1 MKKFLLSAMLLI
13 SSTSIFAQETTQ
25 LVLHMKDK
33 TETVVSLSELDS
45 ITFRIPADDGELSL
59 TCTIDEL
66 TPSHATYTI
75 HANQSNDAYYQFMMS
90 ESTYNAMIE
99 QYGNLQNHDQAWWTE
114 LAKYKENATW
124 EDIMH
129 MQMVHGTKT
138 FQSEEI
144 INSLEP
150 QTSYVIYYYGIDDN
164 GNITTEIGTKK
175 FTTPKPSESANS
187 FTISDIEVNYG
198 SVLFTV
204 TPKNNDKYFAS
215 AQPAQMVN
223 DRLANGMTMREIAQ
237 NVINV
242 QANYNPNFEDMIY
255 TGEQRIECGCS
266 LVDTDY
272 IIIVCGYDGGVT
284 TDVTT
289 ANFHT
294 LK

>member
-33 TETVVSLSELDS
+33 TETVISLSELDS
-45 ITFRIPADDGELSL
+45 ITFRTPADDGELSL

-75 HANQSNDAYYQFMMS
+75 HANQSNDAYSQFMMP

-114 LAKYKENATW
+114 LAKYQENATW

-187 FTISDIEVNYG
+187 FTISDIEVNFG

-272 IIIVCGYDGGVT
+272 VIIVCGYDGGVS
-284 TDVTT
+284 TDITT

-294 LK
+294 MP

>member
-1 MKKFLLSAMLLI
+1 MLLI

-33 TETVVSLSELDS
+33 TETVISLSELDS
-45 ITFRIPADDGELSL
+45 ITFRTPADDGELSL

-75 HANQSNDAYYQFMMS
+75 HANQSNDAYYQFMMP

-114 LAKYKENATW
+114 LAKYQENATW

-187 FTISDIEVNYG
+187 FTISDIEVNFG

-272 IIIVCGYDGGVT
+272 VIIVCGYDGGVS

-294 LK
+294 MP

>member
-33 TETVVSLSELDS
+33 TETVISLSELDS
-45 ITFRIPADDGELSL
+45 ITFRTPADDGELSL

-75 HANQSNDAYYQFMMS
+75 HANQSNDAYYQFMMP

>member
-33 TETVVSLSELDS
+33 TETVISLSELDS
-45 ITFRIPADDGELSL
+45 ITFRTPADDGELSL

-114 LAKYKENATW
+114 LAKYQENATW

-187 FTISDIEVNYG
+187 FTISDIEVKYG

-272 IIIVCGYDGGVT
+272 VIIVCGYDGGVS

-289 ANFHT
+289 ADFHT
-294 LK
+294 MP

>member
-33 TETVVSLSELDS
+33 TETVISLSELDS
-45 ITFRIPADDGELSL
+45 ITFRTPADDGELSL

-129 MQMVHGTKT
+129 MQMVYGTKT

-266 LVDTDY
+266 L
-272 IIIVCGYDGGVT
+272 
-284 TDVTT
+284 
-289 ANFHT
+289 
-294 LK
+294 